1 MGAQWLSSSK
11 ESIDQICLSLKS
23 MYRSMMT
30 IVHMLSHKID
40 TDSVQLELFTIYQ
53 GKLYLNYSATVNT
66 KMDRA

>member
-1 MGAQWLSSSK
+1 MGAQWLFSSK

-40 TDSVQLELFTIYQ
+40 TVSVQLELFTIYK
-53 GKLYLNYSATVNT
+53 GKLYLNYSASVDT
-66 KMDRA
+66 K